1 MKMVVNPIKNVV
13 RKPARNASYR
23 RGYVNAEFYLKK
35 YDQAMKV
42 LSR

>member
-13 RKPARNASYR
+13 RKPVGYR
-23 RGYVNAEFYLKK
+23 RGYVNTEFYSKK

-42 LSR
+42 LSRWK